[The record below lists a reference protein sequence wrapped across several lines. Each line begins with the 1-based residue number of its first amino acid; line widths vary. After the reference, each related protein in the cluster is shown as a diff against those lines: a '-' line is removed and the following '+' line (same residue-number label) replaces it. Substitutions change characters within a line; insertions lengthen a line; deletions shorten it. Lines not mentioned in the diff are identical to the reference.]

1 METPAKEESKDL
13 ERIYADTL
21 HRVTRGDIARGKVVA
36 LKAEGVVVD
45 VGYKS
50 EGIISVSEFTGDEL
64 ASLKEGDEIEVFV
77 ERINDQEGLVVLS
90 RDRASKIRAWETL
103 SEAFREGR
111 HLEAAVVEKT
121 KGGLMVTVLSI
132 RAFLPAS
139 QVDIKTVRDMESY
152 IGSTFPVKILKFVP
166 PRSYADVS
174 SGRSLGS
181 SLIVSRRAVLEEDL
195 ARR

>member
-50 EGIISVSEFTGDEL
+50 EGTISVSEFTEDEL
-64 ASLKEGDEIEVFV
+64 TSLKEGDEIEVFI

-90 RDRASKIRAWETL
+90 RDRASKIRSWENL
-103 SEAFREGR
+103 SAAFKDNTPVEAT
-111 HLEAAVVEKT
+111 AVEKT
-121 KGGLMVTVLSI
+121 KGGLLVTVRGI

-139 QVDIKTVRDMESY
+139 QIDIRAVRDVDS
-152 IGSTFPVKILKFVP
+152 
-166 PRSYADVS
+166 
-174 SGRSLGS
+174 
-181 SLIVSRRAVLEEDL
+181 
-195 ARR
+195 